1 MHWRSKNT
9 YELRQK
15 SGLNLSLVSR
25 KQFVLTLN
33 FEKHKI
39 LHGVEREI
47 LMLYRPLK
55 FKNPKKY
62 FFIQPNFLIHD

>member
-15 SGLNLSLVSR
+15 SGLNLS
-25 KQFVLTLN
+25 QFFLTLN

-55 FKNPKKY
+55 FKSPKKY